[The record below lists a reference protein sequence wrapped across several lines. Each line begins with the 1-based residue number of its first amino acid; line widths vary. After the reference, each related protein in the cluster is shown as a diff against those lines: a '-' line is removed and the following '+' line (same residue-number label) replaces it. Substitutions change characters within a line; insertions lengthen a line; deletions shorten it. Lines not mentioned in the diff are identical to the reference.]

1 MQRFLFLDMIL
12 GGDITISEPAF
23 VHQISHVLRSKIGDT
38 IVLFCGD
45 GYDHHYCIE
54 TITKKDIELTH
65 IESYINESDTPM
77 FIRLCQSLP
86 NKYEKIEY
94 VLQK

>member
-1 MQRFLFLDMIL
+1 MQRFLFPDMIL
-12 GGDITISEPAF
+12 GGDVTISEHGF
-23 VHQISHVLRSKIGDT
+23 VHQVSHVLRSKIGDT

-54 TITKKDIELTH
+54 TITKKDIELIH
-65 IESYINESDTPM
+65 IQSYSNESDPQV
-77 FIRLCQSLP
+77 FIQLYQSLP

-94 VLQK
+94 ILQK